1 MIALAISKVSVPP
14 HCHSEMEK
22 LLRKEGI
29 EYTIAIR
36 DLERLIREERY
47 THAPQSFLLISRKL
61 LVSLYSKLFHCT

>member
-1 MIALAISKVSVPP
+1 
-14 HCHSEMEK
+14 MEK

>member
-1 MIALAISKVSVPP
+1 
-14 HCHSEMEK
+14 MEK

-47 THAPQSFLLISRKL
+47 THAPQSLLLTSRKL